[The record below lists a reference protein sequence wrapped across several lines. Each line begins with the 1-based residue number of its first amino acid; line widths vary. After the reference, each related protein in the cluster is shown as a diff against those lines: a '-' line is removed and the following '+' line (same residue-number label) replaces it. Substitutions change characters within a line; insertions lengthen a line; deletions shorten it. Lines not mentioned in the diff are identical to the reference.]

1 MEERAFLEYQ
11 DKVPMPSPEAFLK
24 AYGRAQE
31 LYASNGI
38 TTVQEGML
46 PAKLLPLYR
55 MLEGSGLLKLDLVAY
70 VDDPGKRCSGRGHE
84 GLCEMLQETI

>member
-1 MEERAFLEYQ
+1 MYKRQ
-11 DKVPMPSPEAFLK
+11 

-70 VDDPGKRCSGRGHE
+70 ADIRESDAVAEAMKDYVLSLIH
-84 GLCEMLQETI
+84 I